1 MMIPDLVARLAAAPV
16 VALMLEQYRSDDRV
30 APGRM
35 EYSFIEFVVFVV
47 VLLGATFVGLRMAR
61 SYREK
66 RDERLTASS
75 GGWRIR
81 SQLDLDAGS
90 PYNRFPGL
98 ALRGPHDV
106 MEGLEDGFEV
116 SYFRGHLSRG
126 NRDVPHAL
134 VQLPVD
140 PPQRRYVAA
149 ETPGGRSHG
158 WGPRAAHVLNEASG
172 VVVETAPLALLVY
185 SSGATPEDVGR
196 VALALAKAVV
206 EDANSPPSR
215 AAVADAL

>member
-16 VALMLEQYRSDDRV
+16 VALLLEQYRWDDRV

-98 ALRGPHDV
+98 TLRGPHDV

-185 SSGATPEDVGR
+185 SSGATSEDVGR

-206 EDANSPPSR
+206 EDADSPSP
-215 AAVADAL
+215 

>member
-1 MMIPDLVARLAAAPV
+1 MIIPNPVFRLAAAPV
-16 VALMLEQYRSDDRV
+16 VALMLEQYRRDDRV

-61 SYREK
+61 SSREK

-98 ALRGPHDV
+98 AWRGPHDV
-106 MEGLEDGFEV
+106 MEGLEEGLEV
-116 SYFRGHLSRG
+116 SYFHGGPISAQGRS
-126 NRDVPHAL
+126 DVPYAL

-140 PPQRRYVAA
+140 PPQRRDVAA
-149 ETPGGRSHG
+149 DTPGGPTHG
-158 WGPRAAHVLNEASG
+158 WGPRAARVLSEARG
-172 VVVETAPLALLVY
+172 VVVETAPLALLVH
-185 SSGATPEDVGR
+185 SNSAPAEVVGR
-196 VALALAKAVV
+196 VALALAKAVI
-206 EDANSPPSR
+206 EDANSPPAR
-215 AAVADAL
+215 ATVAI